1 MTRNSSQ
8 ILLGRLG
15 IGLGLDALMI
25 KKDTF
30 WNLVRQNV
38 GQVMVKISNHVRFF
52 IKKTVGQVMV
62 FLILYIRIQF
72 FCMCEKTVR
81 TSVRLSDHQAHT

>member
-38 GQVMVKISNHVRFF
+38 GQVMVKKVTMYDFLL
-52 IKKTVGQVMV
+52 KKTVGHVMG
-62 FLILYIRIQF
+62 FLILYIRFHF
-72 FCMCEKTVR
+72 FRYVR
-81 TSVRLSDHQAHT
+81 KNG